1 VFFDS
6 EVENF
11 TRSIRFNYIFKY
23 NFF

>member
-11 TRSIRFNYIFKY
+11 TRSIRFNCILKY